1 MADCGIGIVGVVSG
15 GITVLCRDI
24 HTTAHGKGDA
34 FCLVV
39 TCGQGEITGR
49 PAVKHLVLGHCGL
62 VQRHGHLCAVRYRV
76 GLFAGGCVNVAVQ
89 LAGHIAAVVFH
100 SNSAAGH
107 GQLVAV
113 QSIGVELPTGIEGDV
128 LRNCGFFHIKLAIF
142 GLAIWGGVPADE
154 IVTRTGG
161 MIDGIQIGFLQ
172 IVCQGL
178 SDFFGL
184 INRHLIVGQVAALGI
199 KGHMAEAKKLVS
211 VLYSI
216 PQVIIIFKQ
225 ILCVVLVV
233 VVVDDTCRTI
243 IQTGFES
250 SQFSREYNVFQTG
263 AIGKGP
269 IKGRCTTVPGF
280 NYFYFFRDGDIAQAG
295 ASKKGTPADRLNI
308 LT

>member
-1 MADCGIGIVGVVSG
+1 
-15 GITVLCRDI
+15 
-24 HTTAHGKGDA
+24 
-34 FCLVV
+34 
-39 TCGQGEITGR
+39 
-49 PAVKHLVLGHCGL
+49 
-62 VQRHGHLCAVRYRV
+62 
-76 GLFAGGCVNVAVQ
+76 
-89 LAGHIAAVVFH
+89 
-100 SNSAAGH
+100 
-107 GQLVAV
+107 
-113 QSIGVELPTGIEGDV
+113 
-128 LRNCGFFHIKLAIF
+128 
-142 GLAIWGGVPADE
+142 
-154 IVTRTGG
+154 
-161 MIDGIQIGFLQ
+161 
-172 IVCQGL
+172 
-178 SDFFGL
+178 
-184 INRHLIVGQVAALGI
+184 
-199 KGHMAEAKKLVS
+199 MAEAKKLVS

-250 SQFSREYNVFQTG
+250 SQLSREYNVFQTG